1 MKIFE
6 WFIRALYWLQIF
18 AAPVVLFGLIS
29 LPIYIKTEN
38 KIVAII
44 FLSGGF
50 LVGLF
55 LAEFIRRRYRL
66 EKFFANLYGS
76 TEIKDRPK

>member
-6 WFIRALYWLQIF
+6 RFVRTLYWLQVV
-18 AAPVVLFGLIS
+18 AAPVILFGLIALIVYS
-29 LPIYIKTEN
+29 KTEN

-44 FLSGGF
+44 LFSVGVLGGI
-50 LVGLF
+50 L
-55 LAEFIRRRYRL
+55 LAEFIRRKYGL

-76 TEIKDRPK
+76 TTMKDKT

>member
-6 WFIRALYWLQIF
+6 RFVRILYWLQVF
-18 AAPVVLFGLIS
+18 AAPVILFGLIS
-29 LPIYIKTEN
+29 LLFYSKTEN

-44 FLSGGF
+44 FLSVGF
-50 LVGLF
+50 LGGIF
-55 LAEFIRRRYRL
+55 LAEFIRRKYGL

-76 TEIKDRPK
+76 TE

>member
-6 WFIRALYWLQIF
+6 RFVRTLYWLQVF

-29 LPIYIKTEN
+29 L
-38 KIVAII
+38 
-44 FLSGGF
+44 
-50 LVGLF
+50 LVYSK
-55 LAEFIRRRYRL
+55 RRKHGL

-76 TEIKDRPK
+76 TEIKDRPKQPPCRHFSDDIFLQAVRRYSGI

>member
-6 WFIRALYWLQIF
+6 RFVRTLYWLQVV
-18 AAPVVLFGLIS
+18 AAPVILFGLIALIVYS
-29 LPIYIKTEN
+29 KTEN

-44 FLSGGF
+44 LFSVGVLGGI
-50 LVGLF
+50 L
-55 LAEFIRRRYRL
+55 LAELIRRKYGL

-76 TEIKDRPK
+76 TTMKDKT